1 MKLGFYGATGT
12 VTGSKYL
19 IQTEHARVLVDCGL
33 FQGYKQFRLRNWAP
47 MPFSVRELDAVVLTH
62 AHLDH
67 SGYLPLLVKNGYS
80 GPVYCTAGTA
90 DLCRILLPD
99 SGRIHEE
106 DAKRAN
112 RRGYSKHKPAL
123 PLYTEADA
131 MLALEYLEVRP
142 FGECFEV
149 ATDLQAQLAP
159 AGHILGSATLRL
171 DNRHT
176 SIGFT
181 GDLGRSNDLIMRPP
195 FAMGGVDWLVAE
207 STYGDRRHSNSDPV
221 AELGE
226 VLNRTADRGGTV
238 IVPAFAVGRTQA
250 LLQAVQL
257 LKADGRIPEQFPV
270 FLNSPM
276 AIDVT
281 HVYHRHRSEHRLDD
295 DACYRMC
302 HAASFVNSVEE
313 SMQLSTM
320 QSPKLIIAGSGMATG
335 GRVVHHLREYLPD
348 ARSTILFTGYQ
359 AGGTRGAALMR
370 GAGSIRIFGEDVTV
384 RAEVAALS
392 NLSAHV
398 DYLEM
403 TEWLKT
409 LPRPPRAV
417 FVTHGEPAA
426 ADGLR
431 ATIERS
437 LGWVVRVPDYRDN
450 IELEA

>member
-1 MKLGFYGATGT
+1 M
-12 VTGSKYL
+12 
-19 IQTEHARVLVDCGL
+19 LVDCGL

-47 MPFSVRELDAVVLTH
+47 MPFPVRELDAVILTH

-67 SGYLPLLVKNGYS
+67 SGYLPLLIKNGFS

-90 DLCRILLPD
+90 DLCGIMLPD

-106 DAKRAN
+106 DAARAN

-131 MLALEYLEVRP
+131 MLALEYLEPRA
-142 FGECFEV
+142 FSERFQV
-149 ATDLQAQLAP
+149 AGDLSAQFSP

-171 DNRHT
+171 DNKKA

-181 GDLGRSNDLIMRPP
+181 GDLGRPNDLVMRPP
-195 FAMGGVDWLVAE
+195 DTMEAVDWLVVE
-207 STYGDRRHSNSDPV
+207 STYGDRRHSDSDPV

-226 VLNRTADRGGTV
+226 VLKRTKKRGGTV
-238 IVPAFAVGRTQA
+238 IVPAFAVGRTQS
-250 LLQAVQL
+250 LLQALQL
-257 LKADGRIPEQFPV
+257 LKADGRIPKDYPA

-281 HVYHRHRSEHRLDD
+281 RLYRRHCSEHRLDD

-302 HAASFVNSVEE
+302 HAAKFINSIEE
-313 SMQLSTM
+313 SIQLGANT
-320 QSPKLIIAGSGMATG
+320 SPKLIIAGSGMATG

-359 AGGTRGAALMR
+359 AGGTRGEALLR
-370 GAGSIRIFGEDVTV
+370 GSETIRIFGEDVPV
-384 RAEVAALS
+384 KAEVAALS

-398 DYLEM
+398 DYVEM
-403 TEWLKT
+403 IEWLKT
-409 LPRPPRAV
+409 LPSAPRRV

-431 ATIERS
+431 AMIERT
-437 LGWVVRVPDYRDN
+437 LGWEAQVPDYRDN
-450 IELEA
+450 VELEF